1 MPNLKEL
8 EVGAMFWA
16 TPDPVAAIE
25 EAKSLGV
32 RCGQLG
38 IPGDLPLQGAAAAW
52 KAALDSGEFTV
63 ITAFCAYTGESY
75 ADIPTVEATVGFIPR
90 ATRAER
96 EARTIEVSDFA
107 AAAGI
112 GGLGCHAGFVPE
124 DPADPDYIAV
134 RDLIRR
140 ICDHA
145 AGHGQ
150 SFALETGQE
159 PADQL
164 LKFFE
169 DVDRGNLGINFDPA
183 NLILYGTG
191 DPIQA
196 LGLLGQHVISVHAKD
211 GSWPPKDAPKALGI
225 EMPLG
230 QGAVGM
236 EQFLAKL
243 KQVGFTGPLNVER
256 EIENRTQKLKD
267 MKMGVAL
274 LRRLLGE

>member
-1 MPNLKEL
+1 
-8 EVGAMFWA
+8 MFWA
-16 TPDPVAAIE
+16 TPDPVAAIA

-38 IPGDLPLQGAAAAW
+38 IPGDLPLRGAAGAW
-52 KAALDSGEFTV
+52 KAALDSEEFTV

-124 DPADPDYIAV
+124 DPGHPDYIAV

-150 SFALETGQE
+150 TFALETGQE
-159 PADQL
+159 PADQM

-183 NLILYGTG
+183 NMILYGTG

-256 EIENRTQKLKD
+256 EIENRTQKLED

>member
-1 MPNLKEL
+1 MPDLKEL

-16 TPDPVAAIE
+16 TPDPVAAIQ

-38 IPGDLPLQGAAAAW
+38 IPGDLPLQGAAQAW
-52 KAALDSGEFTV
+52 KAALDSGKFTV
-63 ITAFCAYTGESY
+63 TTAFCAYTGESY

-90 ATRAER
+90 ATRATR

-124 DPADPDYIAV
+124 DPGDPDYIAV

-150 SFALETGQE
+150 TFALETGQE

-183 NLILYGTG
+183 NMILYGTG

-196 LGLLGQHVISVHAKD
+196 LGLLGRHVISVHAKD
-211 GSWPPKDAPKALGI
+211 GSWPPKDSPTALGI

-236 EQFLAKL
+236 ERFLAKL

-256 EIENRTQKLKD
+256 EIENRTQKLED

>member
-1 MPNLKEL
+1 M
-8 EVGAMFWA
+8 
-16 TPDPVAAIE
+16 
-25 EAKSLGV
+25 
-32 RCGQLG
+32 
-38 IPGDLPLQGAAAAW
+38 
-52 KAALDSGEFTV
+52 
-63 ITAFCAYTGESY
+63 
-75 ADIPTVEATVGFIPR
+75 
-90 ATRAER
+90 
-96 EARTIEVSDFA
+96 
-107 AAAGI
+107 
-112 GGLGCHAGFVPE
+112 
-124 DPADPDYIAV
+124 
-134 RDLIRR
+134 
-140 ICDHA
+140 
-145 AGHGQ
+145 
-150 SFALETGQE
+150 
-159 PADQL
+159 
-164 LKFFE
+164 KFLE

-211 GSWPPKDAPKALGI
+211 GSWPPTDAPKALGI

>member
-1 MPNLKEL
+1 
-8 EVGAMFWA
+8 
-16 TPDPVAAIE
+16 IR

-38 IPGDLPLQGAAAAW
+38 IPGDLPLAGMAEDW
-52 KAALDSGEFTV
+52 KSVLARENFTV

-75 ADIPTVEATVGFIPR
+75 ADIPTVEATVGYIPR
-90 ATRAER
+90 TTRAER

-112 GGLGCHAGFVPE
+112 PGLGCHAGFVPE
-124 DPADPDYIAV
+124 DHGDPDYVAV

-140 ICDHA
+140 VCDHA

-150 SFALETGQE
+150 TFALETGQE

-164 LKFFE
+164 LQFFK
-169 DVDRGNLGINFDPA
+169 DVDRPNLGINFDPA
-183 NLILYGTG
+183 NMILYGTG
-191 DPIQA
+191 DPIDA
-196 LGLLGQHVISVHAKD
+196 LGLLGKHVISVHAKD
-211 GSWPPKDAPKALGI
+211 GAWPPKDSATALGV

-236 EQFLAKL
+236 ERFLAKL
-243 KQVGFTGPLNVER
+243 KQVGFRGPLNVER
-256 EIENRTQKLKD
+256 EVEDHARKLED

-274 LRRLLGE
+274 LRGLLGA

>member
-1 MPNLKEL
+1 MSNLNEL

-25 EAKSLGV
+25 EVKSLGV

-38 IPGDLPLQGAAAAW
+38 IPGDLPLQGAAGAW
-52 KAALDSGEFTV
+52 KAALDSEGFAV

-90 ATRAER
+90 ATRAAR

-112 GGLGCHAGFVPE
+112 GDLGCHAGFVPE
-124 DPADPDYIAV
+124 NPGDPDYIAV

-150 SFALETGQE
+150 TFALETGQE

-164 LKFFE
+164 L
-169 DVDRGNLGINFDPA
+169 
-183 NLILYGTG
+183 
-191 DPIQA
+191 
-196 LGLLGQHVISVHAKD
+196 
-211 GSWPPKDAPKALGI
+211 
-225 EMPLG
+225 
-230 QGAVGM
+230 
-236 EQFLAKL
+236 
-243 KQVGFTGPLNVER
+243 
-256 EIENRTQKLKD
+256 
-267 MKMGVAL
+267 
-274 LRRLLGE
+274 

>member
-16 TPDPVAAIE
+16 TADPVAAIR

-38 IPGDLPLQGAAAAW
+38 IPGDLALQGTAAAW
-52 KAALDSGEFTV
+52 KTALASEKFTV

-75 ADIPTVEATVGFIPR
+75 ADIPAVEATVGYIPR
-90 ATRAER
+90 STRAER

-107 AAAGI
+107 AEVGI
-112 GGLGCHAGFVPE
+112 GGLGCHAGFIPG
-124 DPADPDYIAV
+124 DHTNPDYIAV

-140 ICDHA
+140 VCDHA

-150 SFALETGQE
+150 TFALETGQE
-159 PADQL
+159 PAVQL
-164 LKFFE
+164 LHFLE

-183 NLILYGTG
+183 NMILYGTG
-191 DPIQA
+191 DPIEA
-196 LGLLGQHVISVHAKD
+196 LGLLGKHVISVHAKD
-211 GSWPPKDAPKALGI
+211 GAWPPRDTPAALGV

-230 QGAVGM
+230 KGAVGM
-236 EQFLAKL
+236 ERFLAKL

-256 EIENRTQKLKD
+256 EIEDHAQKLAD
-267 MKMGVAL
+267 MKAGVAL
-274 LRRLLGE
+274 LRGLLEA